1 MPKHLGKPLLLDV
14 EATIVREGDEFTWD
28 HVLIHPG
35 RPPFIR
41 PGDLVFV
48 VPASRIEGVHLV
60 DGSVST
66 IEVRG
71 VSDS

>member
-14 EATIVREGDEFTWD
+14 EATIIREGDEFTYD
-28 HVLIHPG
+28 HVPVVPS
-35 RPPFIR
+35 RPPFLR

-48 VPASRIEGVHLV
+48 IPASRIEGVHLV